1 MKDYGEGA
9 SVETVPI
16 VRSGDVVTA
25 RQVVRTLAQRSGLSL
40 VHQTKLVTAASE
52 LGRNMLIYGGGGVV
66 RAATVVDGG
75 RPGVFVEFKDEGPG
89 IEDVELALTDGWT
102 SGNGMGLGLSGAKR
116 LVDEFDIE
124 SGADG
129 RGTTVRI
136 VKWGR

>member
-1 MKDYGEGA
+1 MRNYAQEAACESVPVA
-9 SVETVPI
+9 SST
-16 VRSGDVVTA
+16 DVVTA
-25 RQVVRTLAQRSGLSL
+25 RQMVRALAQRSRLSL

-66 RAATVVDGG
+66 RAAAVGEAG
-75 RPGVFVEFKDEGPG
+75 RTGIFVEFADQGPG
-89 IEDVELALTDGWT
+89 IPDIDLALTDGWT

-124 SGADG
+124 SGPT
-129 RGTTVRI
+129 GTTVRI

>member
-1 MKDYGEGA
+1 MRDFGA
-9 SVETVPI
+9 TNVVAEAIPVANS
-16 VRSGDVVTA
+16 SDVVSA
-25 RQVVRTLAQRSGLSL
+25 RQTVRTLSQRSGMSL

-66 RAATVVDGG
+66 RVAAVTDGG
-75 RPGVFVEFKDEGPG
+75 RSGIFVEFRDQGPG
-89 IEDVELALTDGWT
+89 IPDIEVAMTDGWT

-124 SGADG
+124 TGPS
-129 RGTTVRI
+129 GTTVRI

>member
-1 MKDYGEGA
+1 MRNYAQEATSESVPVA
-9 SVETVPI
+9 S
-16 VRSGDVVTA
+16 SADVVTA
-25 RQVVRTLAQRSGLSL
+25 RQMVRTLAQRSRLSL

-66 RAATVVDGG
+66 RAATVGEAG
-75 RPGVFVEFKDEGPG
+75 RTGIFVEFADQGPG
-89 IEDVELALTDGWT
+89 IPDIDLALTDGWT

-124 SGADG
+124 SGPT
-129 RGTTVRI
+129 GTTVRI

>member
-1 MKDYGEGA
+1 MKDFGA
-9 SVETVPI
+9 ADLAAEVVQVAS
-16 VRSGDVVTA
+16 SSDVVAA
-25 RQVVRTLAQRSGLSL
+25 RQTVRTLSQRSGMSL

-66 RAATVVDGG
+66 RVATVMDGG
-75 RPGVFVEFKDEGPG
+75 RSGIFVEFRDQGPG
-89 IEDVELALTDGWT
+89 IGDIELAMTDGWT

-124 SGADG
+124 TGPS
-129 RGTTVRI
+129 GTTVRI

>member
-1 MKDYGEGA
+1 MRNYAQEATSESVPVA
-9 SVETVPI
+9 S
-16 VRSGDVVTA
+16 SADVVTA
-25 RQVVRTLAQRSGLSL
+25 RQMVRTLAQRSRLSL

-66 RAATVVDGG
+66 RAAAVGEAG
-75 RPGVFVEFKDEGPG
+75 RTGIFVEFADQGPG
-89 IEDVELALTDGWT
+89 IPDIDLALTDGWT

-124 SGADG
+124 SGPT
-129 RGTTVRI
+129 GTTVRI

>member
-1 MKDYGEGA
+1 MRDFGA
-9 SVETVPI
+9 THVVAEAIPVANS
-16 VRSGDVVTA
+16 SDVVSA
-25 RQVVRTLAQRSGLSL
+25 RQTVRTLSQRSGMSL

-66 RAATVVDGG
+66 RVAAVTDGG
-75 RPGVFVEFKDEGPG
+75 RSGIFVEFRDQGPG
-89 IEDVELALTDGWT
+89 IPDIEVAMTDGWT

-124 SGADG
+124 TGPS
-129 RGTTVRI
+129 GTTVRI